1 MKSMEMRKER
11 DKKIVIGSLEKV
23 EKMERLIMV
32 L

>member
-1 MKSMEMRKER
+1 MEMRKER

-23 EKMERLIMV
+23 EKMEKLIMV

>member
-1 MKSMEMRKER
+1 MEMRKER